1 MTLPTHKKSNKIY
14 LKEYP
19 ISSPYHE
26 ESSALSNESEKVSK
40 KLFRLNGR
48 SQTSFMFSF
57 TLIGVLLLSLLLVSK
72 SQKLISPITN
82 PLHSLTQTQVKN
94 NSHEVFGFAPYW
106 TMSKLDNVDF
116 NVLTTLSYFGV
127 PVNSDGSFD
136 TSDPGYTTFQSK
148 RATELFK
155 KAHSHGT
162 RVVLTLTQM
171 DNDTLD
177 AFLLDPQAQ
186 ENAIDAA
193 VSEVKDRG
201 IDGINVDFEY
211 VGNPGVEERT
221 AFTHFVKGLTEKMHK
236 EVPSSKV
243 TVSVYASAAN
253 SPRLVDISQVAKYS
267 DGIFMMAYD
276 FAVAGSDI
284 AMPTAPL
291 YGKKEGKYS
300 YDISTAVDDFLSQMP
315 ANKLILGVP
324 YYGYNYVVYKP
335 GVNVPTRPAS
345 WRGSGTAQTVE
356 YATANVPAEASGWD
370 DIGKV
375 GWKAYYVEETGTWR
389 VLFQDDAKSLSMK
402 YDFALEKNLGGVGM
416 WALGFDNGT
425 NDLWSLLESKF
436 GKKQIADGRII
447 GRTINDIE

>member
-1 MTLPTHKKSNKIY
+1 MTLPIFKKTNKLY
-14 LKEYP
+14 VKEY
-19 ISSPYHE
+19 ST
-26 ESSALSNESEKVSK
+26 LSDSQEIKSQNGEGNKLSK
-40 KLFRLNGR
+40 NRFRLNGR
-48 SQTSFMFSF
+48 SQTSFMFTF
-57 TLIGVLLLSLLLVSK
+57 TIIGILFITLFLFSK
-72 SQKLISPITN
+72 NQKLISPIMS

-127 PVNSDGSFD
+127 TVNADGSFD
-136 TSDPGYTTFQSK
+136 KSDPGYITFQSK
-148 RATELFK
+148 KATDLFK

-162 RVVLTLTQM
+162 RVVLTLTLM

-177 AFLLDPQAQ
+177 SFLLDPQAQ
-186 ENAIDAA
+186 EVA
-193 VSEVKDRG
+193 VNQAVNEVKNRG

-211 VGNPGVEERT
+211 VGNPGSEERN
-221 AFTHFVKGLTEKMHK
+221 AFSRFVKTLTEKMHK

-253 SPRLVDISQVAKYS
+253 APRLVDIASVAKYS

-300 YDISTAVDDFLSQMP
+300 YDISTAVDDFLAQMP

-356 YATANVPAEASGWD
+356 YATANVPVEASGWD
-370 DIGKV
+370 DVGKV
-375 GWKAYYVEETGTWR
+375 GWKAYYVNETGTWR
-389 VLFQDDAKSLSMK
+389 VLFQDDTKSLSMK

-425 NDLWSLLESKF
+425 DDLWALLETKF
-436 GKKQIADGRII
+436 GKKPIADARII
-447 GRTINDIE
+447 DRVINDIH